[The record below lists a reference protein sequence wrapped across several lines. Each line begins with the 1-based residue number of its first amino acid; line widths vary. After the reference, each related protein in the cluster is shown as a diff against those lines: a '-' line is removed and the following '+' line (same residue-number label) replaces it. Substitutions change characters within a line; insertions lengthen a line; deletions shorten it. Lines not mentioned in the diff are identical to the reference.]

1 MPSSSSTCRSGRGTA
16 CASNCWRAATR
27 EIAKQVPDEVA
38 ALSDAQIEVLGEDY
52 NTPIHLRAA
61 PEVAGRAVNE
71 RADRAAL
78 TAQFEEQGAVAV
90 DDLLTPPALDALRRF
105 LLESTIWHDFSHI
118 DGFVA
123 SYLEDGLACPLL
135 LQIADE
141 LRRAFPEI
149 LGSAS
154 AVPGLGLQRAC
165 GRSRPSTSTPT
176 MPPSASIS
184 GSRRRKPTSTPGAAA
199 WSSAGR
205 RRPTIGRS
213 GTTTPTGSGS

>member
-1 MPSSSSTCRSGRGTA
+1 MRAVTA
-16 CASNCWRAATR
+16 Q
-27 EIAKQVPDEVA
+27 IAEQVGDEVA
-38 ALSDAQIEVLGEDY
+38 PLSDAQIDALGEDY

-71 RADRAAL
+71 RADGPAL
-78 TAQFEEQGAVAV
+78 TARFEEQGAIAV
-90 DDLLTPPALDALRRF
+90 DDLLTPQALDSLRRF

-141 LRRAFPEI
+141 LRQRVSRTF
-149 LGSAS
+149 SAS
-154 AVPGLGLQRAC
+154 IRCRRLGRSKAC
-165 GRSRPSTSTPT
+165 ARSRPSTSTPT

-184 GSRRRKPTSTPGAAA
+184 G
-199 WSSAGR
+199 
-205 RRPTIGRS
+205 
-213 GTTTPTGSGS
+213 